1 MNELFSDASISLLFN
16 LNLTLFALFG
26 AIVAIILTI
35 ATINKKS
42 LLLKSIMYPY
52 WTVLLIVL
60 SVNLCFLFIS
70 KTYLQQLFAS
80 LSAVQQIRIAVV
92 IGLFNLGILILFVAL
107 SIFLPSIINPIR
119 LLKKT
124 CEKLRKI
131 LPILV
136 KEIEDFRNSQ
146 QLYHSID
153 LYLKDT
159 IDIFPPVHNSRVL
172 SDISGLYQDI
182 VQHGDYIQQRNANRV
197 LINSIK
203 GIANK
208 EYDHLYDD
216 IILPYFFKRVENTLE
231 LNLDIAFYVELFD
244 EIGFLLRE
252 INVKQMELSFHNSAN
267 LLLDIYKDTFRQ
279 LSRKIKGPIS
289 LYRLLMPYFICL
301 RIERQTHI
309 GIYVQN
315 MLKILKEISNSFES
329 NYFQHIFSEFD
340 KDIRAIYLESEDIRG
355 IRLFTD
361 LLYNLFSYDEVASC
375 RYYAN
380 NAITSFLTTMRRI
393 QDSLKKNVE
402 NNKHSIEKHDLIASL
417 MQKLFSVKRERI
429 IDPSNDIKKGMK
441 KFDEAKERSQ
451 KE

>member
-1 MNELFSDASISLLFN
+1 MNEFFSDTSVSLLFN

-26 AIVAIILTI
+26 AIVVIILTI

-42 LLLKSIMYPY
+42 LLLRSVLYPY
-52 WTVLLIVL
+52 WTVILILL
-60 SVNLCFLFIS
+60 SANLCFLFLS
-70 KTYLQQLFAS
+70 KTYFQQIFAS
-80 LSAVQQIRIAVV
+80 MSAVQQRRIAVS
-92 IGLFNLGILILFVAL
+92 IGSFNLIILILFVL
-107 SIFLPSIINPIR
+107 FSISLPFFINPIR
-119 LLKKT
+119 LLRKT

-136 KEIEDFRNSQ
+136 KEIDDFRNSQ

-172 SDISGLYQDI
+172 SDISGLYLDI
-182 VQHGDYIQQRNANRV
+182 VQNGDYIQQREANRV

-203 GIANK
+203 DIANQ

-252 INVKQMELSFHNSAN
+252 IDVKKMNLSFSNSAN
-267 LLLDIYKDTFRQ
+267 LLLDIYRDTFRQ
-279 LSRKIKGPIS
+279 LSKKIRGPIS
-289 LYRLLMPYFICL
+289 IYRLLMPYFVCL

-309 GIYVQN
+309 GIYVLN
-315 MLKILKEISNSFES
+315 MLEILKEIANSFEN

-340 KDIRAIYLESEDIRG
+340 KDIRAIYFESEDIRG

-361 LLYNLFSYDEVASC
+361 LLYNLFSYDRVASC
-375 RYYAN
+375 KYHAD
-380 NAITSFLTTMRRI
+380 NAITSLLTTMRRI
-393 QDSLKKNVE
+393 QDSLKKNAE
-402 NNKHSIEKHDLIASL
+402 GNELSIEKYDLIASL
-417 MQKLFSVKRERI
+417 IQKLFSVKRERI

-441 KFDEAKERSQ
+441 KFDEG
-451 KE
+451 